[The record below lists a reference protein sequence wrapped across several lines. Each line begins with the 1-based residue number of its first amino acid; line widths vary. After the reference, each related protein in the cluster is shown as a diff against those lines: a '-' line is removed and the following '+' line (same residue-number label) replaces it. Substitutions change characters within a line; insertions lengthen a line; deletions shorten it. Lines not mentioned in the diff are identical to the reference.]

1 MRALILADID
11 SIRWEG
17 GSGEVDLILALGD
30 LSDCVILEAWEAF
43 GAPPCFA
50 VRGNHDIAGD
60 FPEGISDLHMRTV
73 EFLGLKF
80 GGFCGSWRYKPKGF
94 HMFDQDEATDLLKTL
109 PATDVLICHNS
120 PRGIHDKLDD
130 IHTGFDAL
138 NCYIEKHKPKL
149 LLHGHQHANR
159 ETVIGSTR
167 VIGVYGQKVLEL

>member
-60 FPEGISDLHMRTV
+60 FPEGISDLHLHTV
-73 EFLGLKF
+73 TFGGLTF
-80 GGFCGSWRYKPKGF
+80 GGFCGSWRYKPKGN
-94 HMFDQDEATDLLKTL
+94 HMFDQSEVTNLMKDFSRV
-109 PATDVLICHNS
+109 DVFLSHNS
-120 PRGIHDKLDD
+120 PTIHEKDSGNHVGFTAFDD
-130 IHTGFDAL
+130 
-138 NCYIEKHKPKL
+138 YIREKQPRYF
-149 LLHGHQHANR
+149 LHGHQHVNR
-159 ETVIGSTR
+159 VTQIGQTTVQGIYGYR
-167 VIGVYGQKVLEL
+167 VLDLP